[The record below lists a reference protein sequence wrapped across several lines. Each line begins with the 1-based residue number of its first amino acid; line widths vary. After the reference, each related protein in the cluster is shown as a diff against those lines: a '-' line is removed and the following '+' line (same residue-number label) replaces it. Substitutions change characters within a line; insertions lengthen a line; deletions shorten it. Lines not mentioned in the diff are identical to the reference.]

1 MEQEM
6 TSDSLKKEILETPP
20 DSTST
25 SSLSMAFFDSDSK
38 TGSVRCVW
46 EGSKCNWTEKSR
58 DEGKEGKESDPR
70 ESREFTTKYET
81 RLKRLGRT
89 YTIAAWVVILIN
101 FTSTSLFIVLG
112 TMIPEIQPVQTIL
125 TNPFGSSLTARIV
138 FIFVMFLNTCAWIL
152 PPAFYCAL
160 CSIIRLRFNIFSDVV
175 SKGFVTC
182 GSEFPAHL
190 ERWRHE
196 HLRLCQ
202 SVTVLERTMRLMLMS
217 AYSTCLPLCIFLLY
231 TIVADRSTVIA
242 LLTNCFWL
250 VVNLSTILIISAHAA
265 AVHEAAHSPLD
276 SLFFVKADRADASQ
290 LAQLINNLA
299 CVVWTIARLF
309 PENRSLLVDAIHAR
323 GDVAAAA
330 LRVQA
335 DRTIHWLHALGIVTV
350 TKEMI
355 LTRKEQIIPADE
367 LPTSRRSWPLGE
379 QQKKHPASHG
389 DN

>member
-1 MEQEM
+1 MEKEM

-38 TGSVRCVW
+38 TGSVRCMW
-46 EGSKCNWTEKSR
+46 KGSNCNWTEKSL
-58 DEGKEGKESDPR
+58 DEGKEGKDIDPR

-89 YTIAAWVVILIN
+89 YTTAAWVVILIN

-182 GSEFPAHL
+182 GSEFPPHL

-231 TIVADRSTVIA
+231 NIVADKSTVIA

-250 VVNLSTILIISAHAA
+250 FVNLSTLLIISAHAA
-265 AVHEAAHSPLD
+265 AVHEAVRIIFDIYIL
-276 SLFFVKADRADASQ
+276 KERAS
-290 LAQLINNLA
+290 
-299 CVVWTIARLF
+299 
-309 PENRSLLVDAIHAR
+309 E
-323 GDVAAAA
+323 
-330 LRVQA
+330 
-335 DRTIHWLHALGIVTV
+335 
-350 TKEMI
+350 
-355 LTRKEQIIPADE
+355 
-367 LPTSRRSWPLGE
+367 
-379 QQKKHPASHG
+379 
-389 DN
+389 